1 MIREN
6 LKDYNSTKQ
15 SVITIGTFDGVH
27 IGHKKIINQ
36 LTSISSKN
44 NLISILLSFFPHPK
58 MVLQNDKELKLIN
71 TIQEKE
77 GLLNSLNLDYL
88 IIKEFTKEFSRLSA
102 LEFVRDIL
110 VNKLNAKHIIIG
122 YDHHFGRNRTA
133 NIEQLKEFGELY
145 DFKVTEILAQDIDD
159 IAISSTKI
167 RKALINGEITL
178 ANKFLGYNFFF
189 SGNVVHGNNIGKTI
203 SFPTA
208 NIKID
213 APYKLVPKNGV
224 YIVKT
229 TIENQITFGMMNI
242 GYNPTFNG
250 KQKSIEIHF
259 INFNKNIYDKTL
271 TIEMILRIRN
281 EIKFNTVDDLKK
293 QLEQDKLSTLN
304 YIKSLNIW
312 YQIKYD

>member
-6 LKDYNSTKQ
+6 LKDYNSTKP

-58 MVLQNDKELKLIN
+58 MVLQNDNELKLIN

-77 GLLNSLNLDYL
+77 SLLNSLNLDYL

-167 RKALINGEITL
+167 RKALINGEIRL

-189 SGNVVHGNNIGKTI
+189 SGDVIHGNNIGKTI

-213 APYKLVPKNGV
+213 TPYKLVPKNGV

-229 TIENQITFGMMNI
+229 IIDNQITFGMMNI

-259 INFNKNIYDKTL
+259 INFNKNIYHKNL

-281 EIKFNTVDDLKK
+281 EIKFNTVEDLKK

-304 YIKSLNIW
+304 YIKSLNI
-312 YQIKYD
+312 

>member
-1 MIREN
+1 LIREN
-6 LKDYNSTKQ
+6 LKDYNSTKP

-213 APYKLVPKNGV
+213 VPYKLVPKNGV

-229 TIENQITFGMMNI
+229 TIDNQITFGMMNI

-304 YIKSLNIW
+304 YIKSLNI
-312 YQIKYD
+312 

>member
-6 LKDYNSTKQ
+6 LKDYNSTKP

-88 IIKEFTKEFSRLSA
+88 IIKDFTKEFSRLSA

-229 TIENQITFGMMNI
+229 TIDNQITYGMMNI

-304 YIKSLNIW
+304 YIKSLNI
-312 YQIKYD
+312 

>member
-6 LKDYNSTKQ
+6 LQDYNSTKP
-15 SVITIGTFDGVH
+15 SVVTIGTFDGVH
-27 IGHKKIINQ
+27 IGHTKIINQ
-36 LTSISSKN
+36 LITISLKN
-44 NLISILLSFFPHPK
+44 NLTSILLSFFPHPK
-58 MVLQNDKELKLIN
+58 MVLQNDNELKLIN

-167 RKALINGEITL
+167 RKALINGEIKL

-189 SGNVVHGNNIGKTI
+189 SGDVVHGNNIGKTI

-208 NIKID
+208 NIKVD
-213 APYKLVPKNGV
+213 QPYKLIPKNGV

-229 TIENQITFGMMNI
+229 IIDNQTTFGMMNI

-259 INFNKNIYDKTL
+259 LNFTKNIYHKNL
-271 TIEMILRIRN
+271 TIEMIMRIRN
-281 EIKFNTVDDLKK
+281 EIKFNSVEDLKK
-293 QLEQDKLSTLN
+293 QLEKDKLSTLN
-304 YIKSLNIW
+304 YIESLNI
-312 YQIKYD
+312 

>member
-6 LKDYNSTKQ
+6 LKDYNSTKP

-167 RKALINGEITL
+167 RKALINGEIRL

-189 SGNVVHGNNIGKTI
+189 SGDVIHGNNIGKTI

-213 APYKLVPKNGV
+213 TPYKLVPKNGV

-229 TIENQITFGMMNI
+229 IIDNQITFGMMNI

-259 INFNKNIYDKTL
+259 INFNKNIYHKNL
-271 TIEMILRIRN
+271 TIEMISRIRN
-281 EIKFNTVDDLKK
+281 EIKFNTVEDLKK

-304 YIKSLNIW
+304 YIKSLNI
-312 YQIKYD
+312 

>member
-1 MIREN
+1 LIREN
-6 LKDYNSTKQ
+6 LQDYNSTKP
-15 SVITIGTFDGVH
+15 SVVTIGTFDGVH
-27 IGHKKIINQ
+27 IGHTKIINQ
-36 LTSISSKN
+36 LITISLKN
-44 NLISILLSFFPHPK
+44 NLTSILLSFFPHPK
-58 MVLQNDKELKLIN
+58 MVLQNDNELKLIN

-167 RKALINGEITL
+167 RKALINGEIKL

-189 SGNVVHGNNIGKTI
+189 SGDVVHGNNIGKTI

-208 NIKID
+208 NIKVD
-213 APYKLVPKNGV
+213 QPYKLIPKNGV

-229 TIENQITFGMMNI
+229 IIDNQTTFGMMNI

-259 INFNKNIYDKTL
+259 LNFNKNIYHKNL
-271 TIEMILRIRN
+271 TIEMIMRIRN
-281 EIKFNTVDDLKK
+281 EIKFNSVEDLKK

-304 YIKSLNIW
+304 YIKSLNI
-312 YQIKYD
+312 

>member
-6 LKDYNSTKQ
+6 LQDYNSTKP
-15 SVITIGTFDGVH
+15 SVVTIGTFDGVH
-27 IGHKKIINQ
+27 IGHTKIINQ
-36 LTSISSKN
+36 LTTISLKN
-44 NLISILLSFFPHPK
+44 NLTSILLSFFPHPK
-58 MVLQNDKELKLIN
+58 MVLQNDNELKLIN

-167 RKALINGEITL
+167 RKALINGEIKL
-178 ANKFLGYNFFF
+178 ANKYLGYNFFF
-189 SGNVVHGNNIGKTI
+189 SGDVVHGNNIGKTI

-208 NIKID
+208 NIKVD
-213 APYKLVPKNGV
+213 QPYKLIPKNGV

-229 TIENQITFGMMNI
+229 IIDNQTTFGMMNI
-242 GYNPTFNG
+242 GYNPTFDG

-259 INFNKNIYDKTL
+259 LNFNKNIYHKNL
-271 TIEMILRIRN
+271 TIEMIMRIRN
-281 EIKFNTVDDLKK
+281 EIRFNSVDDLKK
-293 QLEQDKLSTLN
+293 QLGQDKLSTLN
-304 YIKSLNIW
+304 YINSLNI
-312 YQIKYD
+312 

>member
-6 LKDYNSTKQ
+6 LKDYNSTKP

-58 MVLQNDKELKLIN
+58 MVLQNDNELKLIN

-77 GLLNSLNLDYL
+77 SLLNSLNLDYL

-167 RKALINGEITL
+167 RKALINGEIRL

-189 SGNVVHGNNIGKTI
+189 SGDVVHGNNIGKTI

-229 TIENQITFGMMNI
+229 IIDNQITFGMMNI

-259 INFNKNIYDKTL
+259 INFNKNIYHKNL
-271 TIEMILRIRN
+271 TIEMISRIRN
-281 EIKFNTVDDLKK
+281 EIKFNTVEDLKK

-304 YIKSLNIW
+304 YIKSLNI
-312 YQIKYD
+312 

>member
-259 INFNKNIYDKTL
+259 MNFNKNIYDKTL

-304 YIKSLNIW
+304 YIKSLNI
-312 YQIKYD
+312 

>member
-6 LKDYNSTKQ
+6 LQDYNSTKP

-27 IGHKKIINQ
+27 IGHTKIINQ
-36 LTSISSKN
+36 LITISLKN
-44 NLISILLSFFPHPK
+44 NLTSILLSFFPHPK
-58 MVLQNDKELKLIN
+58 MVLQNDNELKLIN

-167 RKALINGEITL
+167 RKALINGEIKL

-189 SGNVVHGNNIGKTI
+189 SGDVIYGNNIGKTI

-208 NIKID
+208 NIKVD
-213 APYKLVPKNGV
+213 QPYKLIPKNGV

-229 TIENQITFGMMNI
+229 IIDNQTTFGMMNI

-259 INFNKNIYDKTL
+259 LNFNKNIYHKNL
-271 TIEMILRIRN
+271 TIEMIMRIRN
-281 EIKFNTVDDLKK
+281 EIKFNSVEDLKK

-304 YIKSLNIW
+304 YIESLNI
-312 YQIKYD
+312 

>member
-6 LKDYNSTKQ
+6 LQDYNSTKP

-27 IGHKKIINQ
+27 IGHTKIINQ
-36 LTSISSKN
+36 LITISLKN
-44 NLISILLSFFPHPK
+44 NLTSILLSFFPHPK
-58 MVLQNDKELKLIN
+58 MVLQNDNELKLIN

-88 IIKEFTKEFSRLSA
+88 IIKEFTKDFSRLSA

-167 RKALINGEITL
+167 RKALINGEIKL

-189 SGNVVHGNNIGKTI
+189 NGDVVHGNNIGKTI

-208 NIKID
+208 NIKVD
-213 APYKLVPKNGV
+213 QPYKLIPKNGV

-229 TIENQITFGMMNI
+229 TIDNQTIFGMMNI

-259 INFNKNIYDKTL
+259 LNFTKNIYHKNL
-271 TIEMILRIRN
+271 TIEMIMRIRN
-281 EIKFNTVDDLKK
+281 EIKFNSVEDLKK
-293 QLEQDKLSTLN
+293 QLEKDKLSTLN
-304 YIKSLNIW
+304 YIESLNI
-312 YQIKYD
+312 

>member
-6 LKDYNSTKQ
+6 LKDYNSTKP

-189 SGNVVHGNNIGKTI
+189 SGNIVHGNNIGKTI

-229 TIENQITFGMMNI
+229 TIDNQITFGMMNI

-304 YIKSLNIW
+304 YIKSLNI
-312 YQIKYD
+312 

>member
-6 LKDYNSTKQ
+6 LQDYNSTKP
-15 SVITIGTFDGVH
+15 SVVTIGTFDGVH
-27 IGHKKIINQ
+27 IGHTKIINQ
-36 LTSISSKN
+36 LITISLKN
-44 NLISILLSFFPHPK
+44 NLTSILLSFFPHPK
-58 MVLQNDKELKLIN
+58 MVLQNDNELKLIN

-88 IIKEFTKEFSRLSA
+88 IIKEFTKDFSRLSA

-167 RKALINGEITL
+167 RKALINGEIKL

-189 SGNVVHGNNIGKTI
+189 NGDVVHGNNIGKTI

-208 NIKID
+208 NIKVD
-213 APYKLVPKNGV
+213 QPYKLIPKNGV

-229 TIENQITFGMMNI
+229 IIDNQTTFGMMNI

-250 KQKSIEIHF
+250 KQKSVEIHF
-259 INFNKNIYDKTL
+259 LNFNKNIYHKNL
-271 TIEMILRIRN
+271 TIEMIMRIRN
-281 EIKFNTVDDLKK
+281 EIKFNSVEDLKK

-304 YIKSLNIW
+304 YIKSLNI
-312 YQIKYD
+312 

>member
-1 MIREN
+1 LIREN
-6 LKDYNSTKQ
+6 LQDYNSTKP
-15 SVITIGTFDGVH
+15 SVVTIGTFDGVH
-27 IGHKKIINQ
+27 IGHTKIINQ
-36 LTSISSKN
+36 LTTISLKN
-44 NLISILLSFFPHPK
+44 NLKSILLSFFPHPK
-58 MVLQNDKELKLIN
+58 MVLQNDNELKLIN

-145 DFKVTEILAQDIDD
+145 DFKVTEISAQDIDD

-167 RKALINGEITL
+167 RKALINGEIKL

-189 SGNVVHGNNIGKTI
+189 SGDVVHGNNIGKTI

-208 NIKID
+208 NIKVD
-213 APYKLVPKNGV
+213 QPYKLIPKNGV

-229 TIENQITFGMMNI
+229 IIDNQTTFGMMNI
-242 GYNPTFNG
+242 GYNPTFDG

-259 INFNKNIYDKTL
+259 LNFNKNIYHKNL
-271 TIEMILRIRN
+271 TIEMIMRIRN
-281 EIKFNTVDDLKK
+281 EIRFNSVDDLKK
-293 QLEQDKLSTLN
+293 QLGQDKLSTLN
-304 YIKSLNIW
+304 YINSLNI
-312 YQIKYD
+312 

>member
-1 MIREN
+1 LIREN
-6 LKDYNSTKQ
+6 LQDYNSTKP
-15 SVITIGTFDGVH
+15 SVVTIGTFDGVH
-27 IGHKKIINQ
+27 IGHTKIINQ
-36 LTSISSKN
+36 LTTISLKN
-44 NLISILLSFFPHPK
+44 NLKSILLSFFPHPK
-58 MVLQNDKELKLIN
+58 MVLQNDNELKLIN

-133 NIEQLKEFGELY
+133 NIEQLEEFGELY

-167 RKALINGEITL
+167 RKALINGEIKL

-189 SGNVVHGNNIGKTI
+189 SGDVVHGNNIGKTI

-208 NIKID
+208 NIKVD
-213 APYKLVPKNGV
+213 QPYKLIPKNGV

-229 TIENQITFGMMNI
+229 IIDNQTTFGMMNI
-242 GYNPTFNG
+242 GYNPTFDG

-259 INFNKNIYDKTL
+259 LNFNKNIYHKNL
-271 TIEMILRIRN
+271 TIEMIMRIRN
-281 EIKFNTVDDLKK
+281 EIRFNSVDDLKK
-293 QLEQDKLSTLN
+293 QLGQDKLSTLN
-304 YIKSLNIW
+304 YINSLNI
-312 YQIKYD
+312 

>member
-6 LKDYNSTKQ
+6 LKDYNSTKP

-58 MVLQNDKELKLIN
+58 MVLQNDNELKLIN

-229 TIENQITFGMMNI
+229 TIDNQITYGMMNI

-304 YIKSLNIW
+304 YIKSLNI
-312 YQIKYD
+312 

>member
-6 LKDYNSTKQ
+6 LKDYNSTKP

-36 LTSISSKN
+36 ITSISSKY

-229 TIENQITFGMMNI
+229 TIDNQITFGMMNI

-304 YIKSLNIW
+304 YIKSLNI
-312 YQIKYD
+312 

>member
-6 LKDYNSTKQ
+6 LKDYNSTKP

-36 LTSISSKN
+36 ITSISSKN

-229 TIENQITFGMMNI
+229 TIDNQITFGMMNI

-304 YIKSLNIW
+304 YIKSLNI
-312 YQIKYD
+312 

>member
-6 LKDYNSTKQ
+6 LKDYNSIKP

-167 RKALINGEITL
+167 RKALMNGEITL

-229 TIENQITFGMMNI
+229 TIDNQITFGMMNI

-304 YIKSLNIW
+304 YIKSLNI
-312 YQIKYD
+312 

>member
-6 LKDYNSTKQ
+6 LKDYNSTKP

-167 RKALINGEITL
+167 RKSLINGEIRL

-189 SGNVVHGNNIGKTI
+189 SGDVVHGNNIGKTI

-229 TIENQITFGMMNI
+229 IIDNQITFGMMNI

-259 INFNKNIYDKTL
+259 MNFNKNIYDKTL

-281 EIKFNTVDDLKK
+281 EIKFNSVDDLKK

-304 YIKSLNIW
+304 YIKSLNI
-312 YQIKYD
+312 

>member
-6 LKDYNSTKQ
+6 LKDYNSTKP

-102 LEFVRDIL
+102 LEFVRDVL

-167 RKALINGEITL
+167 RKSLINGEITL

-229 TIENQITFGMMNI
+229 IIDNQITFGMMNI

-281 EIKFNTVDDLKK
+281 EIKFNSVDDLKK

-304 YIKSLNIW
+304 YIKSLNI
-312 YQIKYD
+312 

>member
-1 MIREN
+1 LIREN
-6 LKDYNSTKQ
+6 LQDYNSTKP

-27 IGHKKIINQ
+27 IGHTKIINQ
-36 LTSISSKN
+36 LTTISLKN

-58 MVLQNDKELKLIN
+58 MVLQNDNELKLIN

-167 RKALINGEITL
+167 RKALINGEIKL

-189 SGNVVHGNNIGKTI
+189 SGDVVHGNNIGKTI

-208 NIKID
+208 NIKVD
-213 APYKLVPKNGV
+213 QPYKLIPKNGV

-229 TIENQITFGMMNI
+229 IIDNQTTFGMMNI

-259 INFNKNIYDKTL
+259 LNFTKNIYHKNL
-271 TIEMILRIRN
+271 TIEMIMRIRN
-281 EIKFNTVDDLKK
+281 EIKFNSVEDLKK

-304 YIKSLNIW
+304 YIKSLNI
-312 YQIKYD
+312 

>member
-6 LKDYNSTKQ
+6 LQDYNSTKP

-27 IGHKKIINQ
+27 IGHTKIINQ
-36 LTSISSKN
+36 LITISLKN
-44 NLISILLSFFPHPK
+44 NLTSILLSFFPHPK
-58 MVLQNDKELKLIN
+58 MVLQNDNELKLIN

-167 RKALINGEITL
+167 RKALINGEIKL

-189 SGNVVHGNNIGKTI
+189 SGDVVHGNNIGKTI

-208 NIKID
+208 NIKVD
-213 APYKLVPKNGV
+213 QPYKLIPKNGV

-229 TIENQITFGMMNI
+229 IIDNQTTFGMMNI

-259 INFNKNIYDKTL
+259 LNFNKNIYHKNL
-271 TIEMILRIRN
+271 TIEMIMRIRN
-281 EIKFNTVDDLKK
+281 EIKFNSVEDLKK
-293 QLEQDKLSTLN
+293 QLEKDKLSTLN
-304 YIKSLNIW
+304 YIESLNI
-312 YQIKYD
+312 

>member
-6 LKDYNSTKQ
+6 LKDYNSTKP

-58 MVLQNDKELKLIN
+58 MVLQNDNELKLIN
-71 TIQEKE
+71 TIQEKD

-229 TIENQITFGMMNI
+229 TIDNQITFGMMNI

-304 YIKSLNIW
+304 YIKSLNI
-312 YQIKYD
+312 

>member
-1 MIREN
+1 LIREN
-6 LKDYNSTKQ
+6 LKDYNSTKP

-88 IIKEFTKEFSRLSA
+88 IIKDFTKEFSRLSA

-229 TIENQITFGMMNI
+229 TIDNQITYGMMNI

-304 YIKSLNIW
+304 YIKSLNI
-312 YQIKYD
+312 

>member
-6 LKDYNSTKQ
+6 LKDYNSTKP
-15 SVITIGTFDGVH
+15 SVLTIGTFDGVH
-27 IGHKKIINQ
+27 VGHKKIINQ
-36 LTSISSKN
+36 LTTISSEN

-58 MVLQNDKELKLIN
+58 MVLQNDNELKLIN

-88 IIKEFTKEFSRLSA
+88 IIKKFTKEFSRLSA

-145 DFKVTEILAQDIDD
+145 DFKVTEILALDIDD

-167 RKALINGEITL
+167 RKALINGEIRL

-189 SGNVVHGNNIGKTI
+189 SGDVIHGNNIGKTI

-213 APYKLVPKNGV
+213 TPYKLVPKNGV

-229 TIENQITFGMMNI
+229 IIDNQITFGMMNI

-259 INFNKNIYDKTL
+259 MNFNKNIYDKTL

-281 EIKFNTVDDLKK
+281 EIKFNSVDDLKK

-304 YIKSLNIW
+304 YIKSLNI
-312 YQIKYD
+312 

>member
-6 LKDYNSTKQ
+6 LQDYNSNKP
-15 SVITIGTFDGVH
+15 SVVTIGTFDGVH
-27 IGHKKIINQ
+27 IGHTKIINQ
-36 LTSISSKN
+36 LTTNSKKN
-44 NLISILLSFFPHPK
+44 NLTSILLSFFPHPK
-58 MVLQNDKELKLIN
+58 MVLQNDNELKLIN

-145 DFKVTEILAQDIDD
+145 DFKVTEISAQDIDD

-167 RKALINGEITL
+167 RKALINGEIKL

-189 SGNVVHGNNIGKTI
+189 SGDVVHGNNIGKTI

-208 NIKID
+208 NIKVD
-213 APYKLVPKNGV
+213 QPYKLIPKNGV

-229 TIENQITFGMMNI
+229 IIDNQTTFGMMNI
-242 GYNPTFNG
+242 GYNPTFNR

-259 INFNKNIYDKTL
+259 LNFNKNIYHKNL
-271 TIEMILRIRN
+271 TIEMIMRIRN
-281 EIKFNTVDDLKK
+281 EIRFNSVDDLKK
-293 QLEQDKLSTLN
+293 QLGQDKLSTLN
-304 YIKSLNIW
+304 YINSLNI
-312 YQIKYD
+312 

>member
-1 MIREN
+1 LIREN

-44 NLISILLSFFPHPK
+44 NLISVLLSFFPHPK

-229 TIENQITFGMMNI
+229 TIDNQITFGMMNI

-304 YIKSLNIW
+304 YIKSLNI
-312 YQIKYD
+312 

>member
-44 NLISILLSFFPHPK
+44 NLISVLLSFFPHPK

-229 TIENQITFGMMNI
+229 TIDNQITFGMMNI

-259 INFNKNIYDKTL
+259 IKFNKNIYDKTL

-304 YIKSLNIW
+304 YIKSLNI
-312 YQIKYD
+312 

>member
-6 LKDYNSTKQ
+6 LQDYNSTKP

-27 IGHKKIINQ
+27 IGHTKIINQ
-36 LTSISSKN
+36 LITISLKN
-44 NLISILLSFFPHPK
+44 NLTSILLSFFPHPK
-58 MVLQNDKELKLIN
+58 MVLQNDNELKLIN

-167 RKALINGEITL
+167 RKALINGEIKL

-189 SGNVVHGNNIGKTI
+189 NGDVVHGNNIGKTI

-208 NIKID
+208 NIKVD
-213 APYKLVPKNGV
+213 QPYKLIPKNGV

-229 TIENQITFGMMNI
+229 IIDNQTTFGMMNI

-259 INFNKNIYDKTL
+259 LNFNKNIYHKNL
-271 TIEMILRIRN
+271 TIEMIMRIRN
-281 EIKFNTVDDLKK
+281 EIKFNSVEDLKK

-304 YIKSLNIW
+304 YIKSLNI
-312 YQIKYD
+312 

>member
-6 LKDYNSTKQ
+6 LQDYNSTKP

-27 IGHKKIINQ
+27 IGHTKIINQ
-36 LTSISSKN
+36 LTTISLKN
-44 NLISILLSFFPHPK
+44 NLKSILLSFFPHPK
-58 MVLQNDKELKLIN
+58 MVLQNDNELKLIN

-167 RKALINGEITL
+167 RKALINGEIKL

-189 SGNVVHGNNIGKTI
+189 SGDVVHGNNIGKTI

-208 NIKID
+208 NIKVNQ
-213 APYKLVPKNGV
+213 PYKLIPKNGV

-229 TIENQITFGMMNI
+229 TIDNQTTFGMMNI
-242 GYNPTFNG
+242 GYNPTFNR

-259 INFNKNIYDKTL
+259 LNFNKNIYHKNL
-271 TIEMILRIRN
+271 TIEMIMRIRN
-281 EIKFNTVDDLKK
+281 EIKFNSVEDLKK

-304 YIKSLNIW
+304 YIKSLNI
-312 YQIKYD
+312 